1 MGIPENIKF
10 LRSKY
15 GLSQKE
21 LGAIAGVTDKAVWS
35 WENGE
40 KEPRMGAIQKIA
52 DHFGLKKSDIIEDD
66 GIAQKSG
73 KAKQG
78 YYLNPEAA
86 KMAQELYDNPGMR
99 ILFDAA
105 KNVSAEDLKAA
116 AELIGRMKKQEE
128 HIDE

>member
-10 LRSKY
+10 LRIKY

-66 GIAQKSG
+66 GIAQKSD
-73 KAKQG
+73 KAQQG

-116 AELIGRMKKQEE
+116 AELISRMKKKEE
-128 HIDE
+128 HDDD